1 MFAKS
6 VPAGGISSKDA
17 ETIIGSSV
25 KVEGNFAC
33 EGNMIVDGE
42 VRGKIATDGFLQVG
56 DKALIEAEVKAGN
69 GKISGVIKG
78 NIKVDGYLELTSTAK
93 VTGDMKFGSISI
105 ERGAVVNGRCTMA
118 ETGDQAEA
126 KNAKD
131 KKANE
136 SDDSAEDEA

>member
-42 VRGKIATDGFLQVG
+42 VRGKIATNGFLQVG

-78 NIKVDGYLELTSTAK
+78 NVKVDGYLELTSSAK
-93 VTGDMKFGSISI
+93 ITGDMKFGSISI

-118 ETGDQAEA
+118 ETGDQIDA

-131 KKANE
+131 KKAGE
-136 SDDSAEDEA
+136 FDDSAEDEV